1 MKVTNFKDHFLI
13 AMPSLV
19 GSCFAGTLTYICDHS
34 IEHGAVGIV
43 VNKPLKA
50 DLLSLLEN
58 VDSTVKAV
66 NPDDV
71 PVYFGGPV
79 QVNQGFVLHRPIGN
93 WSSTVFVTE
102 EVGLTTSNDI
112 LLSLM
117 SGDGTDKS
125 ISPRDYLVSVG
136 YAGWSPGQL
145 EEELRMNSWLS
156 VNAESSIIFD
166 LPHEKRLKAAMDT
179 VGVSSLNLVS
189 YSGNS

>member
-1 MKVTNFKDHFLI
+1 M
-13 AMPSLV
+13 
-19 GSCFAGTLTYICDHS
+19 
-34 IEHGAVGIV
+34 
-43 VNKPLKA
+43 
-50 DLLSLLEN
+50 SLLEN

-125 ISPRDYLVSVG
+125 ISPQDYLVSVG

-166 LPHEKRLKAAMDT
+166 LPYEKRLKAAMDT

-189 YSGNS
+189 DSGNA